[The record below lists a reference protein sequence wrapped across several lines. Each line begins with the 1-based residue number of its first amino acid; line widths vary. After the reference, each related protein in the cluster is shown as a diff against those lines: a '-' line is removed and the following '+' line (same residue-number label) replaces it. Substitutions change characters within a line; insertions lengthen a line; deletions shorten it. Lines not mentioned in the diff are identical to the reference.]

1 MLLRHHLSTYTEAI
15 IRLPFRRKPVSP
27 VNLSELV
34 KYDPTT
40 EYLRDYP
47 TTERTF
53 AFVDVSEFTNYTQ
66 KYGIHAAAQMLTKFR
81 GAVRIVVGRHRV
93 RVAKWLGDGVMLVGV
108 HSQPVCEAVMEL
120 NELFC
125 GDEFF
130 IHSGICQGSVI
141 IFEGDDYVGRTV
153 NIASRLSD
161 HARPSE
167 ICVYNLKSTNI
178 PKTMKLEKLND
189 TVMIRGVGELEGVA
203 SLHYRRR

>member
-1 MLLRHHLSTYTEAI
+1 MEHKHYLLSKRRPFIL
-15 IRLPFRRKPVSP
+15 LPFRRKRSSP

-53 AFVDVSEFTNYTQ
+53 AFVDVSQFTNYTQ

-108 HSQPVCEAVMEL
+108 HSKPVCEAVMEL
-120 NELFC
+120 NELFS

-130 IHSGICQGSVI
+130 IHSGICHGSVI
-141 IFEGDDYVGRTV
+141 IFEGDDYVGRAV

-161 HARPSE
+161 HAHPSE
-167 ICVYNLKSTNI
+167 IIVFNLKPTDI
-178 PKTMKLEKLND
+178 PKDMKLVKLSD
-189 TVMIRGVGELEGVA
+189 TVSIRGVGELENVE